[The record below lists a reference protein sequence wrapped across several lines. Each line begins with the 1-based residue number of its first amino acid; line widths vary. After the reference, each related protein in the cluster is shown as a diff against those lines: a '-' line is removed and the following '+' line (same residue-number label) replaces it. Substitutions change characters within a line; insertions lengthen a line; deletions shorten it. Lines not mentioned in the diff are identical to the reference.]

1 MKTIMTKGVG
11 IVQEKLNQLMAEYYV
26 SFDELATRLGISK
39 QTLTRKMKGLTDW
52 TYNEI
57 MLLVQIFNIEDPE
70 QFFFN

>member
-26 SFDELATRLGISK
+26 SLDELATRLGISK
-39 QTLTRKMKGLTDW
+39 QTLTRKMTGLTDW